1 MDLPSLFADQTLDLS
16 LRIPL
21 SVLQFL
27 EFAVWGAW
35 YVVLGNYLNS
45 LGFSRKDIGRIY
57 ATLPIGAIIAP
68 MFVGTIA
75 DRYFAAELVMGVL
88 HLLGVVLLLGMAM
101 IRQPRPFFWVA
112 LLYGLAYSSTLPLA
126 ASLILQKLPDPT
138 DYPHIAVLG
147 TAGWIIANLSL
158 RFFIK
163 PGEQVNNRPLLLA
176 AGLSLVLGIFS
187 FFLPNT
193 PPPAS
198 GIGAEA
204 TALMGVNSV
213 KVAEGGSGYTTAPQV
228 VIKGGG
234 GSKAEGVAQV
244 DQGKV
249 VAVNITDAGTGY
261 TSVPTVTLVG
271 GGGSGAS
278 LQANLKIVAVEV
290 RSPGT
295 GYQGP
300 PPISLV
306 SEKGEDALVKAKLE
320 GDGIGTIAV
329 VKGGKDYE
337 GVPRVAFPERGIPFL
352 KALQLFE
359 KPEAAAFLITSL
371 VLAMALAFY
380 YSFGALYFEQGA
392 KVKPENVAPLT
403 TIGQG
408 VRTPLHAGAALAAEK
423 LPRHE
428 DGVDHWHCGVDHK
441 VCGLRGQAAFAHHHP
456 LWDSHSWILLCILLC
471 GRGHEDQQPGGG
483 GHQNQCPIPL
493 RRSRLRRG
501 HVGRDRSLR
510 LPQPVLHPGSDRS
523 ADGCQDHRNQLDGL
537 LARSLHRSPA
547 LPGCFYPVR
556 QVRRMPGN
564 KKGTALAQSRT
575 RAVPQACP
583 PNPACE
589 VAAGKLYPRLRPT
602 AISLSPPEPDSVDR
616 PWGLSR

>member
-392 KVKPENVAPLT
+392 RSNPRTWLPSRPS
-403 TIGQG
+403 
-408 VRTPLHAGAALAAEK
+408 VRA
-423 LPRHE
+423 
-428 DGVDHWHCGVDHK
+428 
-441 VCGLRGQAAFAHHHP
+441 
-456 LWDSHSWILLCILLC
+456 
-471 GRGHEDQQPGGG
+471 
-483 GHQNQCPIPL
+483 
-493 RRSRLRRG
+493 
-501 HVGRDRSLR
+501 
-510 LPQPVLHPGSDRS
+510 
-523 ADGCQDHRNQLDGL
+523 
-537 LARSLHRSPA
+537 
-547 LPGCFYPVR
+547 
-556 QVRRMPGN
+556 
-564 KKGTALAQSRT
+564 
-575 RAVPQACP
+575 
-583 PNPACE
+583 
-589 VAAGKLYPRLRPT
+589 
-602 AISLSPPEPDSVDR
+602 
-616 PWGLSR
+616 